1 MKITYQLKLKYQKPL
16 LEKINKMNNNIKLL
30 KKKISMSNKNSYYI
44 LEKTKKISI
53 TKKMKKTNQVF
64 QVPFS

>member
-30 KKKISMSNKNSYYI
+30 KKKISMSSSYKINLYKN
-44 LEKTKKISI
+44 
-53 TKKMKKTNQVF
+53 F
-64 QVPFS
+64 D